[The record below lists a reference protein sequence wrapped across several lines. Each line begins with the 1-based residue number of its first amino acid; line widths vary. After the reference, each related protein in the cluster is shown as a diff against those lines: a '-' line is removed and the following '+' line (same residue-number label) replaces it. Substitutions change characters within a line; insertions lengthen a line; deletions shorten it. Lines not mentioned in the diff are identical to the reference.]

1 MMTVAVSPAVG
12 PEVMRKSL
20 LSLNSSVCQ
29 VNCFA
34 LHHRRLAFPQPS
46 GEMGSL
52 IVIETEG
59 ETERLTD
66 WLRLG
71 GVLCLLRELHEVG
84 GGDRKWS

>member
-1 MMTVAVSPAVG
+1 MMKVAVSPAVG

-34 LHHRRLAFPQPS
+34 LHHHRLAFPQPS

-52 IVIETEG
+52 IVTETGRDREVDKLVEAWWGSVFAEG
-59 ETERLTD
+59 T
-66 WLRLG
+66 
-71 GVLCLLRELHEVG
+71 
-84 GGDRKWS
+84 S